1 MDILIHASYNSR
13 DYMINNSIINH
24 NTELIEDEKLRK
36 NPNDDYI
43 EYLRVNIVERL
54 IENEKIRREY
64 LMEILKQ
71 QTTND
76 NIDFVS
82 DIIQKSIFNELTYLH
97 SLKS

>member
-1 MDILIHASYNSR
+1 MDILINANYDSR

-36 NPNDDYI
+36 NPNDEYV
-43 EYLRVNIVERL
+43 EYLRVDIVERL